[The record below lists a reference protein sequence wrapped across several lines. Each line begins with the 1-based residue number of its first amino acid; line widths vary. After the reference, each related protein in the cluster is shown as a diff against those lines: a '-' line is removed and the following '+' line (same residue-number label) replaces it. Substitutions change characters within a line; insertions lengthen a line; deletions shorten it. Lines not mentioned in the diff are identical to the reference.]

1 MNKIEA
7 VIFDMDGVIVDSSW
21 YWIEVLS
28 NIIKDHGDTITDQDK
43 NNITGC
49 SDDYELEILSHYI
62 KKNKEELR
70 QIRTDYINDHP
81 IQYDHHIKPGIY
93 ELLNYLKEKGIL
105 ISLASSSPL
114 KDIHRMIKE
123 LHLEEYFKV
132 IMSGELVKKAK
143 PDPQIY
149 LDTVRLLNIPKANIL
164 VVEDSIYGIQSAMNA
179 GLEVLVLKTLEYD
192 FDNQIYHIFDT
203 HFDIIKEIAKI
214 NKYW

>member
-1 MNKIEA
+1 
-7 VIFDMDGVIVDSSW
+7 
-21 YWIEVLS
+21 
-28 NIIKDHGDTITDQDK
+28 
-43 NNITGC
+43 
-49 SDDYELEILSHYI
+49 
-62 KKNKEELR
+62 
-70 QIRTDYINDHP
+70 
-81 IQYDHHIKPGIY
+81 
-93 ELLNYLKEKGIL
+93 
-105 ISLASSSPL
+105 
-114 KDIHRMIKE
+114 MIKE

-179 GLEVLVLKTLEYD
+179 GLEVLVLKTPEYD